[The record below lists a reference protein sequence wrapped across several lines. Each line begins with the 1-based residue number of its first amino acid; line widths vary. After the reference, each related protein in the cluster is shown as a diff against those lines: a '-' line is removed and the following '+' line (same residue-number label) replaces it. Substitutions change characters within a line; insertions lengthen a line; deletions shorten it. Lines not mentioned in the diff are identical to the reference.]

1 MPSPFFGITRKLKI
15 IILPLIAAILT
26 ALYIVMDKY
35 YLSEVSS
42 NPYAYSFLSLW
53 LGLITLVVFMLVMR
67 IPLKKKQLIGIH
79 IDPNY
84 HGFILPKGKFLL
96 WLFVAGL
103 GAAVSSLTYFY
114 LVDVT
119 TPSTM
124 IPFSRIVIIYFVISE
139 VFHEKTAPTII
150 EIQSIVMIMVGVFL
164 MAMTDLNF
172 DLLTILIVLGP
183 YNLSN
188 MLFTIGLQKAKR
200 MIYKN
205 RRNDSLNIRM
215 WSIAFSAILL
225 TVLLIPFM
233 NQDFLNAL
241 ALINPFIVIF
251 IMVDMMIAT
260 LAMIA
265 YIRALGVAK
274 MSIVNSIMAFTVVL
288 GIPLSLIGNLF
299 FPGAFGLFS
308 SDPIFWLFKGLGA
321 LIIIIGIIT
330 IGISQVKAYLM
341 IYIEGSS
348 ENVLKK
354 LTNIKGIVNIS
365 AVSGALLLI
374 ATLKIRSLGRAYR
387 TIVNDLEK
395 IEGIKRV
402 VTLTSLKEWEKL

>member
-1 MPSPFFGITRKLKI
+1 LPHQLFGISRKLKI

-26 ALYIVMDKY
+26 ALYIAMDKY

-42 NPYAYSFLSLW
+42 DPYAYSFLSLW
-53 LGLITLVVFMLVMR
+53 LGLIILVIFMFFMR
-67 IPLKKKQLIGIH
+67 IPTRKKQLIGIH

-84 HGFILPKGKFLL
+84 HGFILPKGKLLL
-96 WLFVAGL
+96 WLIVAGL
-103 GAAVSSLTYFY
+103 GAAISSLTYFY
-114 LVDVT
+114 LVGVT

-139 VFHEKTAPTII
+139 VFQEKTTPTII

-164 MAMTDLNF
+164 MAMTDLSFN
-172 DLLTILIVLGP
+172 LLTILIVLGP

-205 RRNDSLNIRM
+205 RRNDALNIRL
-215 WSIAFSAILL
+215 WSIGFSAIFL

-251 IMVDMMIAT
+251 IMIDMMVAT
-260 LAMIA
+260 FAMIA

-288 GIPLSLIGNLF
+288 GIPLTLLGNIF
-299 FPGAFGLFS
+299 FPGAFGTFS
-308 SDPIFWLFKGLGA
+308 SDPIFWVFKGLGA

-330 IGISQVKAYLM
+330 IGISQVKAFLL
-341 IYIEGSS
+341 IHIEGSS

-354 LTNIKGIVNIS
+354 LTTIKGIVNIS
-365 AVSGALLLI
+365 AVSGELLLI
-374 ATLKIRSLGRAYR
+374 VTLKIRSLGRAYR

>member
-1 MPSPFFGITRKLKI
+1 
-15 IILPLIAAILT
+15 
-26 ALYIVMDKY
+26 MDKY